1 MGLLLGAAGDEH
13 RLVLSPECIHDLM
26 LAQLMSEFCEAE
38 EGEDSWT
45 SLLTTDGEVIRQ
57 RNLVI
62 QDLLAHPEVA
72 ESIRKL
78 YDFVRA
84 VCTLQASGRM
94 QQLSIEVFSEF
105 SLIKQYRSL
114 LNEMSETLSA
124 ARDSFCSPQLGE
136 LLAMV
141 QKNAQQNFS
150 YDFETVWRELAS
162 GVEEPQSFT
171 FLFRLDEEGRV
182 ESGGLAAV
190 HGERYKKAL
199 LGGDAGKDRRQPC
212 KVPDLQTL
220 DKTVDGEYNPSA
232 DRSHVWALS
241 IAANE
246 YLKDHFTALK
256 KQFHQYLHA
265 ITSDFIEL
273 RTDLSFYL
281 HAVEYCRTLE
291 KHGAAYCFA
300 QIEPMETK
308 SFRAEGLYYLPL
320 LRQDRFRTVV
330 QNDIA
335 FQEGGEL
342 FILTGRNQGGKTTFL
357 RSVGMAQVLFQL
369 GWPVPANGAAI
380 SPVADLVTVFS
391 QEEDQELHNGKL
403 GQELKAVRRNLEGLS
418 KDGMILLNEP
428 ITGTSPMENL
438 YISRVVLC
446 SLKVK
451 AIRGSWVTHIYD
463 LASGAAYINETVEGS
478 RVSSL
483 TVLQEDDVNKVSYKV
498 VRGEPG
504 FYSYARELLYKIGD
518 KAQ

>member
-212 KVPDLQTL
+212 K
-220 DKTVDGEYNPSA
+220 
-232 DRSHVWALS
+232 
-241 IAANE
+241 
-246 YLKDHFTALK
+246 
-256 KQFHQYLHA
+256 
-265 ITSDFIEL
+265 
-273 RTDLSFYL
+273 
-281 HAVEYCRTLE
+281 
-291 KHGAAYCFA
+291 
-300 QIEPMETK
+300 
-308 SFRAEGLYYLPL
+308 
-320 LRQDRFRTVV
+320 
-330 QNDIA
+330 
-335 FQEGGEL
+335 GG
-342 FILTGRNQGGKTTFL
+342 
-357 RSVGMAQVLFQL
+357 
-369 GWPVPANGAAI
+369 
-380 SPVADLVTVFS
+380 
-391 QEEDQELHNGKL
+391 
-403 GQELKAVRRNLEGLS
+403 
-418 KDGMILLNEP
+418 
-428 ITGTSPMENL
+428 
-438 YISRVVLC
+438 
-446 SLKVK
+446 
-451 AIRGSWVTHIYD
+451 
-463 LASGAAYINETVEGS
+463 
-478 RVSSL
+478 
-483 TVLQEDDVNKVSYKV
+483 
-498 VRGEPG
+498 
-504 FYSYARELLYKIGD
+504 
-518 KAQ
+518 